1 MSRLIRR
8 KSAPPE
14 PQTSTAS
21 SPAAIL
27 SLEPTIVFEHVSKWY
42 GDLVAVSDLSFSIGP
57 GVTAL
62 LGPNGS
68 GKTTSLKMISGLIG
82 QSAGQI
88 QVRGLP
94 PRGNIEAYRGFGLVS
109 DVDNVY
115 PYLTGREFVWMNA
128 RLQRLPD
135 PDAATDRALDIVE
148 MRSASDRKLGGY
160 SKGMRQRIKLAAAL
174 VHDPE
179 VILMDEPLNGTD
191 PAQRAHMIQLIREFG
206 RMGKTVLVSSH
217 VLVEVERF
225 AENILVIINGKL
237 AAAGNYRTIRNR
249 IDNRPHVIRLRAS
262 EPRRLG
268 AALLGEPV
276 ISSIGIDAA
285 GRVVAE
291 TNDAS
296 AFYRM
301 VPVVARDADV
311 RLFEVEAS
319 DESLESV
326 FSYLVQR

>member
-1 MSRLIRR
+1 MTPTI
-8 KSAPPE
+8 
-14 PQTSTAS
+14 PQSTAA

-27 SLEPTIVFEHVSKWY
+27 TDEPTILFDHVSKWY

-82 QSAGQI
+82 QSAGRI
-88 QVRGLP
+88 EVRGLP
-94 PRGNIEAYRGFGLVS
+94 PRGNIETYRRFGLVN
-109 DVDNVY
+109 DIDNVY
-115 PYLTGREFVWMNA
+115 PYLTGWEFVWMNA

-135 PDAATDRALDIVE
+135 PDAATRRAVDIVE
-148 MRSASDRKLGGY
+148 MGPASDRRIGGY

-174 VHDPE
+174 VHDPD

-191 PAQRAHMIQLIREFG
+191 PAQRAHMIELIREFG
-206 RMGKTVLVSSH
+206 RQGKTVLVSSH

-225 AENILVIINGKL
+225 AENILVIVNGKL

-249 IDNRPHVIRLRAS
+249 IDNRPLVISLRAS
-262 EPRRLG
+262 NPRKLG
-268 AALLGEPV
+268 AALLGSPA
-276 ISSIGIDAA
+276 ISSISVGKDDHIT
-285 GRVVAE
+285 AE
-291 TNDAS
+291 TNDA
-296 AFYRM
+296 ATFYRI
-301 VPVVARDADV
+301 VPAVARQTDV
-311 RLFEVEAS
+311 RLLEIEAA

-326 FSYLVQR
+326 FSYLVER

>member
-1 MSRLIRR
+1 MSRLIKRGA
-8 KSAPPE
+8 KAPTILE
-14 PQTSTAS
+14 STAS

-27 SLEPTIVFEHVSKWY
+27 TDEPTILFDHVSKWY

-82 QSAGQI
+82 QSSGRI
-88 QVRGLP
+88 EVKTLP
-94 PRGNIEAYRGFGLVS
+94 PRGNIETYRRFGLVN

-115 PYLTGREFVWMNA
+115 PYLTGWEFVWMNA

-135 PDAATDRALDIVE
+135 PDEATKRAIGIVE
-148 MRSASDRKLGGY
+148 MGSASDRKIGGY

-174 VHDPE
+174 VHDPD

-191 PAQRAHMIQLIREFG
+191 PAQRAHMIELIRDFG
-206 RMGKTVLVSSH
+206 RQGKTVLVSSH

-225 AENILVIINGKL
+225 AENILVIVNGKL

-249 IDNRPHVIRLRAS
+249 IDNRPLVIKLRAS
-262 EPRRLG
+262 DPRKLG
-268 AALLGEPV
+268 AALL
-276 ISSIGIDAA
+276 SSPAIHSIAINEHD
-285 GRVVAE
+285 RIVAE
-291 TNDAS
+291 TQDA
-296 AFYRM
+296 ATFYRI
-301 VPVVARDADV
+301 VPAVARQNDV
-311 RLFEVEAS
+311 RLLEIEAA

-326 FSYLVQR
+326 FSYLVER